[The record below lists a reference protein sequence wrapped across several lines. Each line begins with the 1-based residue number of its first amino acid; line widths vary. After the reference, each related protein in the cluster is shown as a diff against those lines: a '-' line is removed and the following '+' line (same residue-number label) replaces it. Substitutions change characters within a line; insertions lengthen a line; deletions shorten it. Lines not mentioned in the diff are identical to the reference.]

1 MFVLQVVWLCGMGT
15 GGRRYRVTFGEPRR
29 WEDWNF
35 WTSCVLDTQAG
46 PDIPGTLTQE
56 YPGQPDSWEFLR
68 PQRAK
73 NSCYHN
79 HPLELSDS
87 DDVICKFLAV

>member
-1 MFVLQVVWLCGMGT
+1 MASRE
-15 GGRRYRVTFGEPRR
+15 GGRTGI
-29 WEDWNF
+29 
-35 WTSCVLDTQAG
+35 SGQASVLDTQAG

-56 YPGQPDSWEFLR
+56 HPGQPDSWESLR
-68 PQRAK
+68 PQRGQ

-87 DDVICKFLAV
+87 DDANCKFLAV

>member
-15 GGRRYRVTFGEPRR
+15 GGRRDRVTFGEPRR
-29 WEDWNF
+29 WG
-35 WTSCVLDTQAG
+35 TRISGQAGVLDTQAG

-56 YPGQPDSWEFLR
+56 HPGQPDSWESLR

-73 NSCYHN
+73 T
-79 HPLELSDS
+79 P
-87 DDVICKFLAV
+87 VIIIIHWSFRTQMTLFANF